1 MAPELQRLNLG
12 CGDVFLPGWRNLDFV
27 ARPPHVV
34 RHDLR
39 ETLPLPAG
47 SCGVVYHSHVLEHF
61 DPAEADRFLAECHRV
76 LAPGGVL
83 RVVVPDLEQKARLY
97 LDRLAAAAEK
107 PGDPA
112 LAGQHQWMTLEM
124 LDQLVRRK
132 TGGEM
137 SAFMRSGQ
145 CGGWVRA
152 RIGDEFDKAAAAP
165 AAQSP
170 TPAPSLRRR
179 VQDWLAGRA
188 RQRLGLDRGEV
199 DEARFRQ
206 LGELHRWMYDRVSL
220 SALLTRLGF
229 SDVTVV
235 KADVSRIR
243 DWAEN
248 GLFLDEGP
256 AGLRRPDSL
265 FIEALR
271 P

>member
-12 CGDVFLPGWRNLDFV
+12 CGDVFLPGWHNLDFV

-47 SCGVVYHSHVLEHF
+47 SCEVVYHSHVLEHF
-61 DPAEADRFLAECHRV
+61 DRAEAGRFLAECHRV

-97 LDRLAAAAEK
+97 LDLVAAAAAK
-107 PGDPA
+107 PDDSA

-124 LDQLVRRK
+124 LDQLARRK
-132 TGGEM
+132 AGGEM
-137 SAFMRSGQ
+137 APFMRSGQ
-145 CGGWVRA
+145 CGEWVRA
-152 RIGDEFDKAAAAP
+152 RIGDEFDKAAANPEARPQP
-165 AAQSP
+165 AAP
-170 TPAPSLRRR
+170 GLRRKVR
-179 VQDWLAGRA
+179 DWLDGRA
-188 RQRLGLDRGEV
+188 RRRLGLDRSEV

-206 LGELHRWMYDRVSL
+206 TGEMHRWMYDRISL
-220 SALLTRLGF
+220 STLLAAIGF
-229 SDVTVV
+229 TDVTVV
-235 KADVSRIR
+235 QADVSRIR
-243 DWAEN
+243 DWSGN
-248 GLFLDEGP
+248 GRHLDIGP

>member
-1 MAPELQRLNLG
+1 MASELQRLNLG

-47 SCGVVYHSHVLEHF
+47 ICEVVYHSHVLEHF
-61 DPAEADRFLAECHRV
+61 DPAEAVRFLAECHRV

-97 LDRLAAAAEK
+97 LDRLAAAAGQ
-107 PGDPA
+107 PDDST

-124 LDQLVRRK
+124 LDQLARRK
-132 TGGEM
+132 AGGEM
-137 SAFMRSGQ
+137 APFMRSRQ
-145 CGGWVRA
+145 CGEWVRA
-152 RIGDEFDKAAAAP
+152 RIGDEFDKAAANP
-165 AAQSP
+165 EVRPQP
-170 TPAPSLRRR
+170 PAPSLRRKM
-179 VQDWLAGRA
+179 QDWLAGRA
-188 RQRLGLDRGEV
+188 RRRLGLDRSDV

-206 LGELHRWMYDRVSL
+206 TGELHRWMYDRVSL
-220 SALLTRLGF
+220 TALLTRMGF
-229 SDVTVV
+229 SNVTVV
-235 KADVSRIR
+235 KADVSRIP
-243 DWAEN
+243 DWSDN
-248 GLFLDEGP
+248 GLFLDLGT

-265 FIEALR
+265 FMEALR